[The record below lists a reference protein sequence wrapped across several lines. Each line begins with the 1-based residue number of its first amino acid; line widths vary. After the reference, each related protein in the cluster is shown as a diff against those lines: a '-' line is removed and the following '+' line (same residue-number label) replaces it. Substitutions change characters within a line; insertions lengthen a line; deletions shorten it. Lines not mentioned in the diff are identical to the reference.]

1 MHRVDADRIDAP
13 LGRGLPRGHEHFV
26 RVRRKLRWQLLVAHL
41 LPLLLLFAALHLW
54 LDKTLRDSVD
64 ERLRVAAE
72 LHRNAVDQH
81 LRKQGPSPP
90 NTLASP
96 LLTTLD
102 HAEVFIVNGAAA
114 PSGVSFPLPPK
125 GSETALVRSRAQN
138 RDDLVVVA
146 WLQESDQAV
155 VVRVPAKS
163 AYAAI
168 RQGHGVLAGTLLFAV
183 LLVVGVTF
191 RSTSKLVRRL
201 EEGDRFRHELRS
213 QLFNAAKLASVGEM
227 AAGVA
232 HEINNPLAIIYEE
245 AGALKDALDPE
256 LGGGDLQE
264 AELKERLD
272 QICEATMRG
281 RSITR
286 KLLAFARQH
295 DDAPELVDIHTLL
308 DRVLDMKGTELAVS
322 NIEVVRDYCKDPPRV
337 RATVNQL
344 EQVLFNLLNNARDS
358 MRGRGRIDVR
368 TRVTDGFLHIDVQD
382 TGCGMTADQMEKVF
396 FPFFTTKAVGKGT
409 GLGLSI
415 SYGIVKSHGGRIEV
429 SSEVGEGTT
438 FTVSLPIS
446 EPTTERG
453 QV

>member
-1 MHRVDADRIDAP
+1 M
-13 LGRGLPRGHEHFV
+13 
-26 RVRRKLRWQLLVAHL
+26 RWQLLAAHL
-41 LPLLLLFAALHLW
+41 APLLLLFAALHLW
-54 LDKTLRDSVD
+54 LDKTLRDGVD
-64 ERLRVAAE
+64 AQLRVAAE
-72 LHRNAVDQH
+72 IHRNAIDQQ
-81 LRKQGPSPP
+81 LRKHGAPS
-90 NTLASP
+90 NTLAS
-96 LLTTLD
+96 LLPPSVD
-102 HAEVFIVNGAAA
+102 QAEVFLVNGATTR
-114 PSGVSFPLPPK
+114 SRLSFPLPPR
-125 GSETALVRSRAQN
+125 GTDTALIRSRERD
-138 RDDLVVVA
+138 RDDIAAVA
-146 WLQESDQAV
+146 WLQESDHAV
-155 VVRVPAKS
+155 VVRVPAKN

-168 RQGHGVLAGTLLFAV
+168 RRGHGVLGGTFLFAMV
-183 LLVVGVTF
+183 LVVGITF
-191 RSTSKLVRRL
+191 RSTSRLVRHL
-201 EEGDRFRHELRS
+201 EQVDGFQHELRG

-256 LGGGDLQE
+256 LGGGELQE

-322 NIEVVRDYCKDPPRV
+322 NIEVVRDFCTDPPSV

-344 EQVLFNLLNNARDS
+344 EQVLFNLLNNARDAI
-358 MRGRGRIDVR
+358 RGRGRITVC
-368 TRVTDGFLHIDVQD
+368 TRVSGGLLHIDVQD

-446 EPTTERG
+446 EPTTGRG
-453 QV
+453 RA